1 MDMKKLLQEVSF
13 SFVRSSGAGGQHVN
27 KVATKVVL
35 SFSIENSTALNVEEK
50 QMLMS
55 KLERK
60 ISKEGYLQL
69 NSGASRS
76 QLKNKKLVTRR
87 FVSLVQQAL
96 LVPKERKATKRPKSA
111 NLKRL
116 QRKKNRAQ
124 VKQYRK
130 KPPID

>member
-1 MDMKKLLQEVSF
+1 MDMNKLLQEVSY

-50 QMLMS
+50 QMLIS
-55 KLERK
+55 KLERR
-60 ISKEGYLQL
+60 ISKEGRLQL
-69 NSGASRS
+69 RSGATRS
-76 QLKNKKLVTRR
+76 QLKNKELVTER

-96 LVPKERKATKRPKSA
+96 SIPKKRKPTKRPKSA

-124 VKQYRK
+124 VKLHRK
-130 KPPID
+130 NRL